1 MYADA
6 IEQFDEMIKAESD
19 CKQEIEQAKKQE
31 REKRAKENA
40 EKMRD
45 EADSAKKNAE
55 DAGMWFAAKERI
67 AFVSLLS
74 WLVVIPCALYYMMD
88 LGSRAYAILLFKYLL
103 WKNKKNKR

>member
-1 MYADA
+1 MDYLELYLIGIPIACA
-6 IEQFDEMIKAESD
+6 ILVFW
-19 CKQEIEQAKKQE
+19 
-31 REKRAKENA
+31 
-40 EKMRD
+40 
-45 EADSAKKNAE
+45 AKKNAE
-55 DAGMWFAAKERI
+55 DAGVWFAAKERI

>member
-1 MYADA
+1 MDYLELYLIGIPIACA
-6 IEQFDEMIKAESD
+6 ILVFL
-19 CKQEIEQAKKQE
+19 
-31 REKRAKENA
+31 
-40 EKMRD
+40 
-45 EADSAKKNAE
+45 AKKNAE

-74 WLVVIPCALYYMMD
+74 WLVVISCALYYMMD